1 MNRNSFRGRDIA
13 ICSSFLVVAFLFVES
28 FALGHSTLVR
38 LAEILLWILF
48 ASFIVLPLG
57 VVLNVVFSR
66 GRTPVG
72 VLWIE
77 SVLAGAWL
85 FVGLVLWLPDLVG
98 PLSGSLIAGLAGCM
112 VAITPYTVRFLLSS
126 SDGRLV

>member
-1 MNRNSFRGRDIA
+1 MNRNSFRAIDIA
-13 ICSSFLVVAFLFVES
+13 ICISFPVAAFLFVES
-28 FALGHSTLVR
+28 FALAHSTLGR

-48 ASFIVLPLG
+48 ASFIVLPLV
-57 VVLNVVFSR
+57 VVLNVTFSR

-85 FVGLVLWLPDLVG
+85 FVGLFVWLADRRGGL
-98 PLSGSLIAGLAGCM
+98 LIAGLAGC
-112 VAITPYTVRFLLSS
+112 VIALTPYTVRFLLSS
-126 SDGRLV
+126 SDRHYTSK